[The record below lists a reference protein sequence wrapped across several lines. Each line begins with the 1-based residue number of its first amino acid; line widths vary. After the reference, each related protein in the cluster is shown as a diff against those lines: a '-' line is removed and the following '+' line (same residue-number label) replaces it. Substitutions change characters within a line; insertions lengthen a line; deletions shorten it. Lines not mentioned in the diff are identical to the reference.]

1 MRLRILVSI
10 TITLVVLIS
19 CSKNNN
25 ITTPISCLINDTP
38 YYFTLGSFIKDTSGA
53 YWLHA
58 TDSRQNEIYLQAFY
72 PYAIGTSSGTGPSSA
87 YINGIYYSASVYASS
102 NGYLTIS
109 ISSNH
114 DSLVNGTFSGYMA
127 QARPTGQQTIK
138 ITNGVFRNVPV
149 QH

>member
-1 MRLRILVSI
+1 MKFRVLVSV
-10 TITLVVLIS
+10 TIPLVVLIS

-25 ITTPISCLINDTP
+25 ITTPISCLINGTP

-58 TDSRQNEIYLQAFY
+58 TDSRKNEIYIQAFY
-72 PYAIGTSSGTGPSSA
+72 PYDIGTSSGTGPSSA
-87 YINGIYYSASVYASS
+87 YINGIYYNASVYTSYNVYS
-102 NGYLTIS
+102 TIS

-127 QARPTGQQTIK
+127 QPRPGQQTIK
-138 ITNGVFRNVPV
+138 VTNGVFRNVPV